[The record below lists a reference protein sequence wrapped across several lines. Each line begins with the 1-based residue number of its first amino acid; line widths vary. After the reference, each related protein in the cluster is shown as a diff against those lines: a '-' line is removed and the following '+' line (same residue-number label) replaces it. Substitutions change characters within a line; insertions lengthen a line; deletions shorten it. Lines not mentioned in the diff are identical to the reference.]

1 MRNEWDSAMT
11 KYWIYLIGVLI
22 LGLSHEFLKT
32 NLNSYAFVG
41 VGITYLLGV
50 NYLAHKFGK
59 DKDIED

>member
-1 MRNEWDSAMT
+1 MT